1 LPLGPAERPLGVGS
15 RLFGHAWPGTVLLG
29 VGMQT
34 FLAEWPVQ
42 WSGAS
47 AASQFA
53 PHVSN
58 ADLVAAMIA
67 GWFTGAR
74 LWRRASMPQ

>member
-1 LPLGPAERPLGVGS
+1 
-15 RLFGHAWPGTVLLG
+15 
-29 VGMQT
+29 MQT